1 MVHQDEPHSRQIII
15 EELSGEGAALLV
27 FLAGITCATQRY
39 SPDFDQA
46 VLEQSPILGPYLLRG
61 MRSTSDVDLFA
72 IRLNLLPASTT
83 LNAMSGP
90 VQELLGHISAP
101 IAIAC
106 AAGGCKALVEL
117 LKTWVEDRKGRR
129 IKIKIGDAEIEIQG
143 GIDHAQ
149 IEQISELLVKRFSTP
164 RIAKP

>member
-1 MVHQDEPHSRQIII
+1 
-15 EELSGEGAALLV
+15 
-27 FLAGITCATQRY
+27 
-39 SPDFDQA
+39 
-46 VLEQSPILGPYLLRG
+46 
-61 MRSTSDVDLFA
+61 
-72 IRLNLLPASTT
+72 
-83 LNAMSGP
+83 MSGP